1 MWEGYYG
8 KEPFDLR
15 LTVLRLMRNLNKILL
30 ITLAG
35 TLLFGGGY
43 YIKNVLLHTEKEYT
57 ATATYMV
64 EYVNPPKQS
73 GDYYV
78 NHMSWNTLVQ
88 SEEFRTAAGEHYKVL
103 TASFAD
109 GNGTIS
115 LEEAENFWTTAD
127 WTAHVSAT
135 LPSDWNI
142 PTTTVIT
149 PKEELTALLTAAVE
163 AAMVND
169 MTEITEAIA
178 KVSVIDPGVS
188 EEVVPD
194 VRPVRAFVLSALL
207 SLFFAVVIFLLK
219 ELGEDSIWLP
229 ASLRVRYGL
238 KVLGTVNSPDFQENL
253 KYLFAD
259 KEKIAVCPLNERI
272 DSTEAVK
279 TLEALTGQWGV
290 SDVQRGSE
298 TRSACGDAACSKE
311 WIALPAPLFCPES
324 CEKIREADGILLLV
338 PAGNHVGKKLEYVLD
353 YLRQQDCSVTAAVLW
368 EADETLLKIYYGMEF
383 GK

>member
-15 LTVLRLMRNLNKILL
+15 LTALRLMRNLNKILL

-43 YIKNVLLHTEKEYT
+43 YVKNVLLYTEKEYS
-57 ATATYMV
+57 ATSTYMV

-73 GDYYV
+73 GDYYI

-88 SEEFRTAAGEHYKVL
+88 SEEFLTAVGEQYKVL
-103 TASFAD
+103 TASLP
-109 GNGTIS
+109 NGDAAIS
-115 LEEAENFWTTAD
+115 AQEAEAFWKNAD
-127 WTAHVSAT
+127 WKAHVSAT

-149 PKEELTALLTAAVE
+149 PDAELTALLAAAVE
-163 AAMVND
+163 NAMVND
-169 MTEITEAIA
+169 MADITDAIA
-178 KVSVIDPGVS
+178 EVNVIDLGVS
-188 EEVVPD
+188 KEVVPD
-194 VRPVRAFVLSALL
+194 VRPVRALVLSALL

-229 ASLRVRYGL
+229 GSLRVRYGL
-238 KVLGTVNSPDFQENL
+238 KVLGTVKSFEYKENF

-259 KEKIAVCPLNERI
+259 KREIAVCPLDERI
-272 DSTEAVK
+272 DSAEAMNVLK
-279 TLEALTGQWGV
+279 ELAQQPGV
-290 SDVQRGSE
+290 SDALGGM
-298 TRSACGDAACSKE
+298 ADKE
-311 WIALPAPLFCPES
+311 WTALPAPLLCPES
-324 CEKIREADGILLLV
+324 CQKLREAEGILLLV
-338 PAGNHVGKKLEYVLD
+338 PAGSHVGKKLEYVLD

-368 EADETLLKIYYGMEF
+368 DADETLLKIYYGLE
-383 GK
+383 